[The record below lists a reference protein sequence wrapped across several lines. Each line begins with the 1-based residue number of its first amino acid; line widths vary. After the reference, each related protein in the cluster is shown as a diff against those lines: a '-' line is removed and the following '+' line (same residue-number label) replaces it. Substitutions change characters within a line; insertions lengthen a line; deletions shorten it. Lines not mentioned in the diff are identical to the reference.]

1 MRRRRGWQRMRWLD
15 GITDSKDVSL
25 SKLWEIVK
33 DRGAWHTAVQGKL
46 HEISGLCTCAQ
57 SQDKA
62 PQEWRWLHPSSL
74 MKEWLSRFREC
85 SHWTA
90 LRCHPFS
97 RMVCLCSL
105 TDGGVV
111 IKGQL
116 FWPNS
121 GQSWWA
127 ILLLWYSCSFV
138 KSCVTPCNPMDCSMP
153 GFFVLHHLLEFAQ
166 THVHWVSDT
175 IQPSNPLPPL
185 SSFAFNL
192 SQHLDL
198 FQRVSSMHQVAKVLE
213 LQLQYQSFQWIF
225 RVDFL

>member
-127 ILLLWYSCSFV
+127 ILLLWDQTRLSSLHCSSIYLSHTDPFLLLLQFFLHQHSLINV
-138 KSCVTPCNPMDCSMP
+138 AYVATHLRVCQQRTHPIVTYTL
-153 GFFVLHHLLEFAQ
+153 FLILLE
-166 THVHWVSDT
+166 TCYSLRLWDT
-175 IQPSNPLPPL
+175 IVW
-185 SSFAFNL
+185 SFIYLIGHCF
-192 SQHLDL
+192 
-198 FQRVSSMHQVAKVLE
+198 
-213 LQLQYQSFQWIF
+213 
-225 RVDFL
+225 FLCFVISLT